1 MAADYAEDM
10 ADPTLL
16 HVVCLNRSCAHYNR
30 IRTVRML
37 HLGAGVY
44 ARIPLVCECSPKVAL
59 TSADTRAMLYSLADD
74 SV

>member
-1 MAADYAEDM
+1 M

-16 HVVCLNRSCAHYNR
+16 HVVCLNRSCENYNR

-44 ARIPLVCECSPKVAL
+44 ARIPLVCECSPNVLLPA
-59 TSADTRAMLYSLADD
+59 SDTRAMLYALADD